1 MSVKFQ
7 EKLQEEAASTVRHD
21 TKELAHK
28 IGDRLTGGKT
38 QAGYLAVSA
47 LASTSPNRG
56 SHSWT
61 RLERFENVFADQE
74 MNSALPAPT
83 AIEPA
88 AYQDVDL
95 GCPLGPARI
104 PRVLDRPRC

>member
-47 LASTSPNRG
+47 LASTSPNKRTQAG
-56 SHSWT
+56 LVLEDSKMSLLT
-61 RLERFENVFADQE
+61 RE
-74 MNSALPAPT
+74 
-83 AIEPA
+83 
-88 AYQDVDL
+88 
-95 GCPLGPARI
+95 
-104 PRVLDRPRC
+104 

>member
-7 EKLQEEAASTVRHD
+7 EKLQEEAAGSMRHE

-47 LASTSPNRG
+47 LASTSPTG
-56 SHSWT
+56 ELIAGLVLKDSKMSLLT
-61 RLERFENVFADQE
+61 RE
-74 MNSALPAPT
+74 
-83 AIEPA
+83 
-88 AYQDVDL
+88 
-95 GCPLGPARI
+95 
-104 PRVLDRPRC
+104 

>member
-47 LASTSPNRG
+47 LTSPAGELKLR
-56 SHSWT
+56 SSW
-61 RLERFENVFADQE
+61 ED
-74 MNSALPAPT
+74 
-83 AIEPA
+83 
-88 AYQDVDL
+88 
-95 GCPLGPARI
+95 
-104 PRVLDRPRC
+104 